1 MLEDGI
7 LLGAVHPRDVLV
19 LHSGGLFYFVSNQLF
34 AIVGSEK
41 NLDRALG
48 FACLLVGFP
57 DLGCAALAQFLDKSV
72 VVDHV
77 FLLYLIKIVGYYY
90 RPILRKLSDGPLSL
104 I

>member
-34 AIVGSEK
+34 AFVSSEK

-57 DLGCAALAQFLDKSV
+57 DLGGAALAQFLDKSV
-72 VVDHV
+72 VVDHDV

-90 RPILRKLSDGPLSL
+90 RPIL
-104 I
+104 